1 MIRTF
6 GLRGRLIAGATC
18 LSVLVYLAIVL
29 LHILRDRDIAPF
41 LDMVGVEYFLDKSF
55 LPRMNFFNAFTMI
68 LNQHRPVFP
77 LYVFAV
83 DHVFFASRALF
94 PLLLSLASIAGMCLI
109 CFHRLAPAIPDAA
122 TRFGFLLLLPCVM
135 FWPAQ
140 FENLV
145 YPLQLMFSFA
155 LLCICAM
162 FSLTASLDARMGA
175 ARERA
180 DRISLGILLPL
191 IFVAAF
197 SMGWGLVADFI
208 LGIFVLWRR
217 WPVLWAAPVLAA
229 VALTTGVYAMVWK
242 TIPYDY
248 GASSFAQMIIAAIE
262 YFLVFIGSPLR
273 WLMGA
278 LVLPVNIALSVA
290 GCLGGIGVLAAV
302 WSLARRPKPGA
313 DRTRAT
319 DAAVSYAQLLVL
331 FGLGAAFVT
340 LIGRFQFGPLQ
351 GSTSRYLFASCLFWI
366 ALPFTLPRFRAGL
379 PAMRWLPLSAM
390 LGVGI
395 AVASSTPVYFGFMA
409 NRAATNR
416 LGSIAAV
423 MGEDGVE
430 VPPRLLPFASVLDE
444 VFADYAAHGTSVYA
458 DPWPH
463 WLGQAAAQALPATT
477 ALCQGWL
484 DDFRSVP
491 GSSDHRVDGWLW
503 QPGHSAGGGWLAL
516 VGRNGRIIGLATT
529 GFIRP
534 DVAFA
539 LQTEMARRAG
549 FAGFLRGDRK
559 DFAEIYGWFGGGNW
573 CRLALAP

>member
-1 MIRTF
+1 M
-6 GLRGRLIAGATC
+6 RGRLIAGTAC
-18 LSVLVYLAIVL
+18 LSVLIYLAIVL
-29 LHILRDRDIAPF
+29 MHILRDRDVAPF
-41 LDMVGVEYFLDKSF
+41 MDMVGVEYFLDKSF
-55 LPRMNFFNAFTMI
+55 LPHMNFSNAFTLI

-77 LYVFAV
+77 LYVFAI

-109 CFHRLAPAIPDAA
+109 CFQRLAPGIADTA

-140 FENLV
+140 VENLV
-145 YPLQLMFSFA
+145 YPLQLVFSFA
-155 LLCICAM
+155 LLCICAL
-162 FSLTASLDARMGA
+162 FSLTANLDARMGA
-175 ARERA
+175 ALGRG
-180 DRISLGILLPL
+180 DRISLGLLLPL

-197 SMGWGLVADFI
+197 SMGWGLVADFV

-217 WPVLWAAPVLAA
+217 WPGPWAAPVLAT
-229 VALTTGVYAMVWK
+229 VALTTGVYALVWK

-248 GASSFAQMIIAAIE
+248 GALSFAQMIIAAIT
-262 YFLVFIGSPLR
+262 YFLVFIGSPFR

-278 LVLPVNIALSVA
+278 VIMPVNIGLSVA

-302 WSLARRPKPGA
+302 WSLARRPKPVA
-313 DRTRAT
+313 NRTCAI

-331 FGLGAAFVT
+331 FGLGSAFVT

-351 GSTSRYLFASCLFWI
+351 GTSSRYLFAPCLFWI
-366 ALPFTLPRFRAGL
+366 ALPFTFTLPNFRAGL

-395 AVASSTPVYFGFMA
+395 AVISSTPAYFGIMA
-409 NRAATNR
+409 DRGVINR

-423 MGEDGVE
+423 MGENGVA
-430 VPPRLLPFASVLDE
+430 VPPRLLPFAWVLDE

-463 WLGQAAAQALPATT
+463 WLGQAAAEALPATA
-477 ALCQGWL
+477 ALCQGAL
-484 DDFRSVP
+484 DVLQPIP

-503 QPGHSAGGGWLAL
+503 QPGHGSDRGWLAL

-529 GFIRP
+529 GVPRP
-534 DVAFA
+534 DVALA
-539 LQTEMARRAG
+539 LQTKMARRAG
-549 FAGFLRGDRK
+549 FAGFIRGDRK
-559 DFAEIYGWFGGGNW
+559 DLAEIYGWFGGSNW
-573 CRLALAP
+573 CRLALAS